1 MDSGIATAILICAK
15 AVLTAVFELLSKI
28 ATKNFTNEVK

>member
-15 AVLTAVFELLSKI
+15 AVLSAVFELLSKI
-28 ATKNFTNEVK
+28 ATKNFSSDVK

>member
-1 MDSGIATAILICAK
+1 MNAGIATAILVCAK

-28 ATKNFTNEVK
+28 ATNQTEVK